1 MKSSSSSCSFSRWG
15 QTPPPVSL
23 LSSPIQK
30 KNRRGGGR
38 QHLGGGGGGGG
49 GGGTSY
55 KWSVFDFV
63 LSWNS
68 TMRSISAASPPLSRS
83 STTFTRSFGAASLRS
98 LLHLPTPTPFS
109 GSVRPR
115 CQVLDD
121 SVDFFQVHGDEHH
134 VNIEH
139 DSLHSSSQTHPWLF
153 QSSLGAFSEPHVTTS
168 IGTG

>member
-15 QTPPPVSL
+15 QTPPPRLPSFL
-23 LSSPIQK
+23 PHTK

-38 QHLGGGGGGGG
+38 QHLGGGGGGG

-121 SVDFFQVHGDEHH
+121 SVDVFQVHGDEHH